1 MTTQTTI
8 KTYEGK
14 RMNVRV
20 ISWNRGFNDFQV
32 QYEFARKGRVN
43 TITGVAAAE
52 TIWRNIQTSDNSF
65 YYQSKPSA
73 LAAARRVHARN
84 NNY

>member
-1 MTTQTTI
+1 MPATTI

-14 RMNVRV
+14 RTNVRV
-20 ISWNRGFNDFQV
+20 ISWDRGYDDFQV
-32 QYEFARKGRVN
+32 QYEYSRKG
-43 TITGVAAAE
+43 AAE
-52 TIWRNIQTSDNSF
+52 TIWRPIQTSDCSF
-65 YYQSKPSA
+65 YYHSKPSA

>member
-1 MTTQTTI
+1 MPSTTI
-8 KTYEGK
+8 KTYEGE
-14 RMNVRV
+14 RTNVRV
-20 ISWNRGFNDFQV
+20 ISWDRGFNDFQV
-32 QYEFARKGRVN
+32 QYEYSRKG
-43 TITGVAAAE
+43 AAE

-65 YYQSKPSA
+65 FYQSKPSA